1 MNRQM
6 GLLRQHEIRATQQ
19 VTQKQSTQ
27 SLGRIQEYSSTP
39 PQRSQRSAQATN
51 MFITRILDECGLEIK
66 MADEEN
72 MNNNDELHLELKVDQ
87 GILAKRLS
95 QCLRSSSNTNNNIT
109 TTTAKAPVSLKQFET
124 ELISFFSNDSIF
136 RSSLLPTSS
145 TDDVSPL
152 RSQQQ
157 DSLMRILLCVD
168 ELQMFLAKYLLKR
181 LVRFDNKGGDRVLVQ
196 NLPLSMIRLILQTF
210 HYLPIGKLT
219 NAKELLYFYLDV
231 IDLIMNNDVRC
242 QMISL
247 VTDIFCDD
255 YLQIDIVTKLEEK
268 LDSTNIDIIKQV
280 LSTLTTIQFNESTDR
295 RIREKII
302 PMIMTS
308 ILDVKVECFNYLFE
322 TSTKINMFETILLFR
337 DSATVSGRRSD
348 RLTCS
353 TTDNFQSVQNLFERF
368 EHYFH
373 SSRILFRTCQEK
385 HPITADLCLKINS
398 YFLFDF
404 FIGILLT
411 NRSYYNNL
419 KTFIKKLGEDSSII
433 RSINLHLTSNLSFVI
448 KYAQYI
454 FRFAIAIFQHLSFG
468 NFPTIITTNNSLSS
482 TNLIHLQIG
491 LQLAFMLIDLLFSIS
506 DQIKYISDFHEQ
518 IINVLVRMGILF
530 QNRYLQRLYI
540 LKLLKRFCY
549 RYKIKMLNCES
560 YLKNLFEYIDTFRG
574 DHLRLV
580 FSILA
585 SMYNTG
591 VYNDLNIFIT
601 KCLIQPYKEK
611 ARGVFGA
618 IEIFRSLLLRHAAD
632 LTQVPNNGNI
642 RLDGKMTNH
651 ENELKD
657 LLGLVQSSGMQC
669 PQTLALF
676 YDELATILGS
686 ANTKQLQKQQQQQF
700 NSSSMQID
708 TQSLNWFAISAA
720 DMFQEAFL
728 NDSNISLTS
737 NSLDIN
743 RFTQQTRIV
752 YNFDGQTTNAAILN
766 LANIISK
773 YHQYRTMSDTCSSP
787 ILLAPMLRLIVLA
800 SWSNIDQVDAVLQCS
815 LRIPDI
821 VSLNDI
827 DIDIPKSLEYYRE
840 KLNEL
845 SNLSLNILCDV
856 YYYASRLFR
865 EICNLLSLGINQNE
879 SLITIRLEQLTDIE
893 EYFSICVQIC
903 RQKYGF
909 YEPICSNIE
918 RNKMKKF
925 TKKITI
931 NKIKPNK
938 QQGTKRSVPV
948 TDDEE
953 DERSKSEDEENTNK
967 KKSRTTTTTTT
978 TTVSKPKVK
987 PKTKSKQSSIF
998 DIYEFD
1004 IRPLEYIT
1012 FPYISKY
1019 LERLPK
1025 SNGKQRLIIL
1035 RCVSILMGD
1044 LHRLLTNNNSSISSI
1059 GIIKKRFNTH
1069 IAPTTLQT
1077 QQIHIDNDN
1086 NDENFDEN
1094 NDDKLDFMTLEY
1106 FEMFL
1111 IQIINTMKYIHMFMS
1126 TTNNNNNNNNTD
1138 QSMDTDDDMNC
1149 LIDRDQSRDIASRA
1163 FYYALDSFYFL
1174 LSLFKIKQINW
1185 QKDLDK
1191 DETCLNYLLKILTK
1205 HILLTKKINGKEKEA
1220 DEQENER
1227 IRILK
1232 KFFSFTDILN
1242 LIDSTRLC
1250 QSLELF
1256 IQLFEEETHQDELYK
1271 IFTAKCRQFLEECS
1285 LDVNS
1290 STVISLSKIT
1300 SVRAVEILLNLY
1312 LLHVESNEINSI
1324 IDGFIHYSLKIF
1336 IRAEKRS
1343 KNDNEN
1349 IDDDTSDSS
1358 IVELSTWNMKSTFLV
1373 YFRCLFKHFIIKAR
1387 SIKLPNES
1395 KKKNELENIC
1405 TEWLELNEL
1414 FRKFVSFVT
1423 IDQIYAKNPMVIS
1436 TILRCSKQY
1445 IDVFR
1450 ARAMPTLDLYFL
1462 HDTYGIKQ
1470 LLTILQK
1477 STRLL
1482 QSLCNMVKKDQKH
1495 MSCIRLI
1502 PALKRTL
1509 EMLMCRAKLMVDIN
1523 NCPANVFCIGQLKAK
1538 DLKGNELADL
1548 TYRQQHEEDEHENSS
1563 TIDEDSNDVQP
1574 DQDEEDEEEQN
1585 EEEEEEEENGE

>member
-1 MNRQM
+1 MNRQV
-6 GLLRQHEIRATQQ
+6 GLLRQHEIRASQQ
-19 VTQKQSTQ
+19 VVQQQSTQ
-27 SLGRIQEYSSTP
+27 SLARIQEYSSTP
-39 PQRSQRSAQATN
+39 PQRSQRSSEATN
-51 MFITRILDECGLEIK
+51 MFVTRILDECGLEIK

-72 MNNNDELHLELKVDQ
+72 MNNNDELNLELKVDQ
-87 GILAKRLS
+87 GILAKHLS
-95 QCLRSSSNTNNNIT
+95 QRLRSSSDSNINTI
-109 TTTAKAPVSLKQFET
+109 AALPQISVKQFET

-145 TDDVSPL
+145 ADDVSPL
-152 RSQQQ
+152 RAQQQ

-181 LVRFDNKGGDRVLVQ
+181 LVRFDNKGGDRVIVQ

-219 NAKELLYFYLDV
+219 NAKDLLYFYLDV
-231 IDLIMNNDVRC
+231 IDLVTNNDVRC

-268 LDSTNIDIIKQV
+268 LESTNVDIIKQV
-280 LSTLTTIQFNESTDR
+280 LSTLTTIQLNDSTDR
-295 RIREKII
+295 RIRERII
-302 PMIMTS
+302 PMIMTGIS
-308 ILDVKVECFNYLFE
+308 DVKVECFNYLFE
-322 TSTKINMFETILLFR
+322 TSTKTNMFETVLLFR
-337 DSATVSGRRSD
+337 DVATVSGRRSD

-353 TTDNFQSVQNLFERF
+353 TTDNFQTVQSLFERF
-368 EHYFH
+368 EHYFN

-404 FIGILLT
+404 FIGILLA

-419 KTFIKKLGEDSSII
+419 KTFIKKLGEDPSII
-433 RSINLHLTSNLSFVI
+433 RSIYLHLTSNLSFVF
-448 KYAQYI
+448 KFAQHI

-468 NFPTIITTNNSLSS
+468 NFPTITTTNNSLSS
-482 TNLIHLQIG
+482 SNVIHLQIG
-491 LQLAFMLIDLLFSIS
+491 LQLAFMLIDLLFSVS
-506 DQIKYISDFHEQ
+506 ENIKHTTDFNEQ
-518 IINVLVRMGILF
+518 IINALVRLAILF
-530 QNRYLQRLYI
+530 QNRYLQRLHI

-549 RYKIKMLNCES
+549 RYKSKVLNCES
-560 YLKNLFEYIDTFRG
+560 YIKNLFEYIDTFRG

-591 VYNDLNIFIT
+591 VYNDLNMFVT

-618 IEIFRSLLLRHAAD
+618 IEIFRSLLLRHVTD
-632 LTQVPNNGNI
+632 STQAPNTGNT
-642 RLDGKMTNH
+642 RLDGKMSNH

-686 ANTKQLQKQQQQQF
+686 ANSKQTNKQQQQL
-700 NSSSMQID
+700 NSSSTQLD
-708 TQSLNWFAISAA
+708 TQSLDWFAISAA

-728 NDSNISLTS
+728 NDTDASTTT

-743 RFTQQTRIV
+743 RFAQQTRIV
-752 YNFDGQTTNAAILN
+752 YNFDGQTTNASILN

-815 LRIPDI
+815 LRIPD
-821 VSLNDI
+821 VLPSADI
-827 DIDIPKSLEYYRE
+827 DIDVPKSLESYRE
-840 KLNEL
+840 KLNEF
-845 SNLSLNILCDV
+845 SSSSLNILCDV

-865 EICNLLSLGINQNE
+865 EICNLLSLELNQNE
-879 SLITIRLEQLTDIE
+879 SLISTRLEQLADIE
-893 EYFSICVQIC
+893 EHFSICVQIC

-918 RNKMKKF
+918 RNKMKKVS
-925 TKKITI
+925 KKITTT
-931 NKIKPNK
+931 KTKANK
-938 QQGTKRSVPV
+938 QQGTKRAAPV
-948 TDDEE
+948 SDDEE
-953 DERSKSEDEENTNK
+953 DDASRSEDEENTNK
-967 KKSRTTTTTTT
+967 KKPRTA
-978 TTVSKPKVK
+978 TVAKLKPKPK
-987 PKTKSKQSSIF
+987 PKSKQSSMF
-998 DIYEFD
+998 DMYEFD
-1004 IRPLEYIT
+1004 IRPLEYVT

-1025 SNGKQRLIIL
+1025 SNGKQRLTIL
-1035 RCVSILMGD
+1035 RCVSTLMGD
-1044 LHRLLTNNNSSISSI
+1044 LHRLLTTNNSSISSI
-1059 GIIKKRFNTH
+1059 GMVKKRFITH
-1069 IAPTTLQT
+1069 TAPTTLLT
-1077 QQIHIDNDN
+1077 QQIRVDTDDNDE
-1086 NDENFDEN
+1086 DVDEN
-1094 NDDKLDFMTLEY
+1094 NDDKLDFITLEY
-1106 FEMFL
+1106 FEML
-1111 IQIINTMKYIHMFMS
+1111 LLQVINTMKYIHTFMS
-1126 TTNNNNNNNNTD
+1126 ASNTD
-1138 QSMDTDDDMNC
+1138 AATGSMETDDDDDMSFI
-1149 LIDRDQSRDIASRA
+1149 IDRDQSRNIASRA

-1174 LSLFKIKQINW
+1174 LSLFKVKQTNW
-1185 QKDLDK
+1185 QKDLDR
-1191 DETCLNYLLKILTK
+1191 DETCLSHLLKTISNQILLAKKTTGKEENERVRILTK
-1205 HILLTKKINGKEKEA
+1205 IFT
-1220 DEQENER
+1220 
-1227 IRILK
+1227 
-1232 KFFSFTDILN
+1232 FTDILN

-1256 IQLFEEETHQDELYK
+1256 IQLFDDETQQDELYK
-1271 IFTAKCRQFLEECS
+1271 IFTGKCRQLLEECS
-1285 LDVNS
+1285 LDANS
-1290 STVISLSKIT
+1290 STVLSFSKIS
-1300 SVRAVEILLNLY
+1300 SVRAVETLLNLY
-1312 LLHVESNEINSI
+1312 LLHLEPNEINSV
-1324 IDGFIHYSLKIF
+1324 IDGLIHYSLKIF
-1336 IRAEKRS
+1336 VRAEKGS
-1343 KNDNEN
+1343 KNDTEN
-1349 IDDDTSDSS
+1349 TDDDTLDNP
-1358 IVELSTWNMKSTFLV
+1358 IVDLSTWNIKSTFVV

-1395 KKKNELENIC
+1395 KKKNELEQIC

-1423 IDQIYAKNPMVIS
+1423 IDQIYAKNAMVIS
-1436 TILRCSKQY
+1436 TVLRCSKQY

-1450 ARAMPTLDLYFL
+1450 ARSMPTLDLYFL
-1462 HDTYGIKQ
+1462 HDTHGTKQ
-1470 LLTILQK
+1470 LLTVLQK

-1502 PALKRTL
+1502 PVLKRTL

-1538 DLKGNELADL
+1538 DLKGNELTDT
-1548 TYRQQHEEDEHENSS
+1548 TYRQQQEEEENSS
-1563 TIDEDSNDVQP
+1563 IMDEDSSDVRP
-1574 DQDEEDEEEQN
+1574 DQDEDDDEEEQGDG
-1585 EEEEEEEENGE
+1585 EEEEEDNE

>member
-1 MNRQM
+1 MNRQV
-6 GLLRQHEIRATQQ
+6 GLLRQHEIRASQQ
-19 VTQKQSTQ
+19 VVQQQSTQ
-27 SLGRIQEYSSTP
+27 SLARIQEYSSTP
-39 PQRSQRSAQATN
+39 PQRSQRSSEATN
-51 MFITRILDECGLEIK
+51 MFVTRILDECGLEIK

-72 MNNNDELHLELKVDQ
+72 MNNNDELNLELKVDQ
-87 GILAKRLS
+87 GILAKHLS
-95 QCLRSSSNTNNNIT
+95 QRLRSSSDSNINTIG
-109 TTTAKAPVSLKQFET
+109 ALPQISVKQFET

-145 TDDVSPL
+145 ADDVSPL
-152 RSQQQ
+152 RAQQQ

-181 LVRFDNKGGDRVLVQ
+181 LVRFDNKGGDRVIVQ

-219 NAKELLYFYLDV
+219 NAKDLLYFYLDV
-231 IDLIMNNDVRC
+231 IDLVTNNDVRC

-268 LDSTNIDIIKQV
+268 LESTNVDIIKQV
-280 LSTLTTIQFNESTDR
+280 LSTLTTIQLNDSTDR
-295 RIREKII
+295 RIRERII
-302 PMIMTS
+302 PMIMTGIS
-308 ILDVKVECFNYLFE
+308 DVKVECFNYLFE
-322 TSTKINMFETILLFR
+322 TSTKTNMFETVLLFR
-337 DSATVSGRRSD
+337 DVATVSGRRSD

-353 TTDNFQSVQNLFERF
+353 TTDNFQTVQSLFERF
-368 EHYFH
+368 EHYFN

-404 FIGILLT
+404 FIGILLA

-419 KTFIKKLGEDSSII
+419 KTFIKKLGEDPSII
-433 RSINLHLTSNLSFVI
+433 RSIYLHLTSNLSFVF
-448 KYAQYI
+448 KFAQHI

-468 NFPTIITTNNSLSS
+468 NFPTITTTNNSLSS
-482 TNLIHLQIG
+482 SNVIHLQIG
-491 LQLAFMLIDLLFSIS
+491 LQLAFMLIDLLFSVS
-506 DQIKYISDFHEQ
+506 ENIKHTTDFNEQ
-518 IINVLVRMGILF
+518 IINALVRLAILF
-530 QNRYLQRLYI
+530 QNRYLQRLHI

-549 RYKIKMLNCES
+549 RYKSKVLNCES
-560 YLKNLFEYIDTFRG
+560 YIKNLFEYIDTFRG

-591 VYNDLNIFIT
+591 VYNDLNMFVT

-618 IEIFRSLLLRHAAD
+618 IEIFRSLLLRHVTD
-632 LTQVPNNGNI
+632 STQAPNTGNT
-642 RLDGKMTNH
+642 RLDGKMSNH

-686 ANTKQLQKQQQQQF
+686 ANSKQTNKQQQQL
-700 NSSSMQID
+700 NSSSTQLD
-708 TQSLNWFAISAA
+708 TQSLDWFAISAA

-728 NDSNISLTS
+728 NDTDASTTT

-743 RFTQQTRIV
+743 RFAQQTRIV
-752 YNFDGQTTNAAILN
+752 YNFDGQTTNASILN

-815 LRIPDI
+815 LRIPD
-821 VSLNDI
+821 VLPSADI
-827 DIDIPKSLEYYRE
+827 DIDVPKSLESYRE
-840 KLNEL
+840 KLNEF
-845 SNLSLNILCDV
+845 SSSSLNILCDV

-865 EICNLLSLGINQNE
+865 EICNLLSLELNQNE
-879 SLITIRLEQLTDIE
+879 SLISTRLEQLADIE
-893 EYFSICVQIC
+893 EHFSICVQIC

-918 RNKMKKF
+918 RNKMKKVS
-925 TKKITI
+925 KKITTT
-931 NKIKPNK
+931 KTKANK
-938 QQGTKRSVPV
+938 QQGTKRAAPV
-948 TDDEE
+948 SDDEE
-953 DERSKSEDEENTNK
+953 DEASRSEDEENTNK
-967 KKSRTTTTTTT
+967 KKPRTA
-978 TTVSKPKVK
+978 TVAKLKPKPK
-987 PKTKSKQSSIF
+987 PKSKQSSMF
-998 DIYEFD
+998 DMYEFD
-1004 IRPLEYIT
+1004 IRPLEYVT

-1025 SNGKQRLIIL
+1025 SNGKQRLTIL
-1035 RCVSILMGD
+1035 RCVSTLMGD
-1044 LHRLLTNNNSSISSI
+1044 LHRLLTTNNSSISSI
-1059 GIIKKRFNTH
+1059 GMVKKRFITH
-1069 IAPTTLQT
+1069 TAPTTLLT
-1077 QQIHIDNDN
+1077 QQIRVDTDDNDE
-1086 NDENFDEN
+1086 DVDEN
-1094 NDDKLDFMTLEY
+1094 NDDKLDFITLEY

-1111 IQIINTMKYIHMFMS
+1111 LQVINTMKYIHTFMS
-1126 TTNNNNNNNNTD
+1126 ASNTD
-1138 QSMDTDDDMNC
+1138 AATGSMETDDDDDMSFI
-1149 LIDRDQSRDIASRA
+1149 IDRDQSRNIASRA

-1174 LSLFKIKQINW
+1174 LSLFKVKQTNW
-1185 QKDLDK
+1185 QKDLDR
-1191 DETCLNYLLKILTK
+1191 DETCLSHLLKTISNQILLAKKTTGKEENERVRILTK
-1205 HILLTKKINGKEKEA
+1205 IFT
-1220 DEQENER
+1220 
-1227 IRILK
+1227 
-1232 KFFSFTDILN
+1232 FTDILN

-1256 IQLFEEETHQDELYK
+1256 IQLFDDETQQDELYK
-1271 IFTAKCRQFLEECS
+1271 IFTGKCRQLLEECS
-1285 LDVNS
+1285 LDANS
-1290 STVISLSKIT
+1290 STVLSFSKIS
-1300 SVRAVEILLNLY
+1300 SVRAVETLLNLY
-1312 LLHVESNEINSI
+1312 LLHLEPNEINSV
-1324 IDGFIHYSLKIF
+1324 IDGLIHYSLKIF
-1336 IRAEKRS
+1336 VRAEKGS
-1343 KNDNEN
+1343 KNDTEN
-1349 IDDDTSDSS
+1349 TDDDTLDNP
-1358 IVELSTWNMKSTFLV
+1358 IVDLSTWNIKSTFVV

-1395 KKKNELENIC
+1395 KKKNELEQIC

-1423 IDQIYAKNPMVIS
+1423 IDQIYAKNAMVIS
-1436 TILRCSKQY
+1436 TVLRCSKQY

-1450 ARAMPTLDLYFL
+1450 ARSMPTLDLYFL
-1462 HDTYGIKQ
+1462 HDTHGTKQ
-1470 LLTILQK
+1470 LLTVLQK

-1502 PALKRTL
+1502 PVLKRTL

-1538 DLKGNELADL
+1538 DLKGNELTDT
-1548 TYRQQHEEDEHENSS
+1548 TYRQQQEEEENSS
-1563 TIDEDSNDVQP
+1563 IMDEDSSDVRP
-1574 DQDEEDEEEQN
+1574 DQDEDDDEEEQGDG
-1585 EEEEEEEENGE
+1585 EEEEEDNE

>member
-1 MNRQM
+1 MNRQT
-6 GLLRQHEIRATQQ
+6 GLLRQHEMRATQQ
-19 VTQKQSTQ
+19 VAMQQSTQ
-27 SLGRIQEYSSTP
+27 SLGRIEEYSSTP
-39 PQRSQRSAQATN
+39 PRQSQHSAEKTN

-66 MADEEN
+66 LADEEN
-72 MNNNDELHLELKVDQ
+72 MNNNDELNLELKVDQ

-95 QCLRSSSNTNNNIT
+95 QRLRSSSTTANNNT
-109 TTTAKAPVSLKQFET
+109 TTTLPSIPLKQFEN

-181 LVRFDNKGGDRVLVQ
+181 LIRFDNKGGDRVVVQ

-210 HYLPIGKLT
+210 HYLPIGKST
-219 NAKELLYFYLDV
+219 NAKVLLDFYLDI
-231 IDLIMNNDVRC
+231 IDLVTNNDVRC

-268 LDSTNIDIIKQV
+268 LDSTNVDIIKQV
-280 LSTLTTIQFNESTDR
+280 LSTLTTIQLNESTER

-302 PMIMTS
+302 PMIMTGV
-308 ILDVKVECFNYLFE
+308 LDVKVECFNYLFE
-322 TSTKINMFETILLFR
+322 TSTKMNMFETILLFR
-337 DSATVSGRRSD
+337 DVATVSNRRSD

-353 TTDNFQSVQNLFERF
+353 TKDNFQSVQNLFERF

-385 HPITADLCLKINS
+385 HPITADICLKINS

-419 KTFIKKLGEDSSII
+419 KTFIKKLGEDPSII
-433 RSINLHLTSNLSFVI
+433 RSIHTHLTSNISFVN
-448 KYAQYI
+448 KYAQHI
-454 FRFAIAIFQHLSFG
+454 FRFSVAIFQQLSFG

-491 LQLAFMLIDLLFSIS
+491 LQLAVMLIDLLFSIS
-506 DQIKYISDFHEQ
+506 HDIKHIPDFHEQ
-518 IINVLVRMGILF
+518 IISGLVRMAIIF
-530 QNRYLQRLYI
+530 QNRYLQRLQI

-549 RYKIKMLNCES
+549 RYKTKMLTCES
-560 YLKNLFEYIDTFRG
+560 YLKNLFEYIDVFRG

-591 VYNDLNIFIT
+591 VYNDLNMFVT
-601 KCLIQPYKEK
+601 KCLIQPHKEK

-618 IEIFRSLLLRHAAD
+618 IEIFRSLLLRHVAD
-632 LTQVPNNGNI
+632 LAQAPNNSNT
-642 RLDGKMTNH
+642 RLDGKTSNH

-686 ANTKQLQKQQQQQF
+686 ANAKQFQQQH
-700 NSSSMQID
+700 SSTSSQID

-737 NSLDIN
+737 NSLDNN
-743 RFTQQTRIV
+743 RFPQQTRIV
-752 YNFDGQTTNAAILN
+752 YNFDGQIPNASILN

-773 YHQYRTMSDTCSSP
+773 YHQYRTMSDTSSSP

-821 VSLNDI
+821 NLSNDI
-827 DIDIPKSLEYYRE
+827 DIDVPRSLEIYRD
-840 KLNEL
+840 KLKEL

-865 EICNLLSLGINQNE
+865 EICNLLSSTMNQNE
-879 SLITIRLEQLTDIE
+879 LLISTRLEQLTDIE
-893 EYFSICVQIC
+893 EHFSICVQIC
-903 RQKYGF
+903 RQQYGF
-909 YEPICSNIE
+909 YEPICSNRE
-918 RNKMKKF
+918 RNTM
-925 TKKITI
+925 KKITKKSTTTT
-931 NKIKPNK
+931 NKTKVSK
-938 QQGTKRSVPV
+938 QQGTKRSIPI
-948 TDDEE
+948 TEDEE
-953 DERSKSEDEENTNK
+953 DEESKSEDEENTNK
-967 KKSRTTTTTTT
+967 KKPRTTATI
-978 TTVSKPKVK
+978 SKPKVK
-987 PKTKSKQSSIF
+987 PKLKSKQSSIF

-1004 IRPLEYIT
+1004 IRPLEYVT
-1012 FPYISKY
+1012 FPYITKY

-1025 SNGKQRLIIL
+1025 STGKQRLTIL
-1035 RCVSILMGD
+1035 RCVSTLMGD
-1044 LHRLLTNNNSSISSI
+1044 LHRLLTNNHSSISSI
-1059 GIIKKRFNTH
+1059 GVIKKRFHTH
-1069 IAPTTLQT
+1069 TAPTTLQT
-1077 QQIHIDNDN
+1077 QQIRVDNDDIN
-1086 NDENFDEN
+1086 EDYDEN

-1106 FEMFL
+1106 FEIFL
-1111 IQIINTMKYIHMFMS
+1111 IQVIHTMKYIHMFMS
-1126 TTNNNNNNNNTD
+1126 STNTD
-1138 QSMDTDDDMNC
+1138 NTTQLMDTDDDDADMNC
-1149 LIDRDQSRDIASRA
+1149 LIDRDQSRDLASHA

-1174 LSLFKIKQINW
+1174 LSLFKVKQSNW

-1191 DETCLNYLLKILTK
+1191 DTTCLSRLINLIGN
-1205 HILLTKKINGKEKEA
+1205 HILPTKKTTSKKPEE
-1220 DEQENER
+1220 EENER
-1227 IRILK
+1227 IRIFK
-1232 KFFSFTDILN
+1232 KFFSLADILS
-1242 LIDSTRLC
+1242 LIDITRLC

-1256 IQLFEEETHQDELYK
+1256 IQLFDEEAHQDELYK
-1271 IFTAKCRQFLEECS
+1271 IYTGKCRQFLEECN
-1285 LDVNS
+1285 LDTNS
-1290 STVISLSKIT
+1290 STVISFSKIT
-1300 SVRAVEILLNLY
+1300 SIRAIETLLNLY
-1312 LLHVESNEINSI
+1312 LLHLESDEITAVI
-1324 IDGFIHYSLKIF
+1324 VGLIDYSLKIF
-1336 IRAEKRS
+1336 TRAHKGL
-1343 KNDNEN
+1343 NDDNEN
-1349 IDDDTSDSS
+1349 LDDDTSENT
-1358 IVELSTWNMKSTFLV
+1358 IVDLSTWNMKSTFII
-1373 YFRCLFKHFIIKAR
+1373 YFRSLFKHFIIKAR
-1387 SIKLPNES
+1387 SIRLPNES
-1395 KKKNELENIC
+1395 KKKAELENTC
-1405 TEWLELNEL
+1405 AEWLELNEL
-1414 FRKFVSFVT
+1414 FRKFVSFVA
-1423 IDQIYAKNPMVIS
+1423 IDQIYAKNVMVVS
-1436 TILRCSKQY
+1436 TVLRCSKQY

-1462 HDTYGIKQ
+1462 HDTYGTKQ
-1470 LLTILQK
+1470 LLTVLQK

-1495 MSCIRLI
+1495 MSCIRLV

-1509 EMLMCRAKLMVDIN
+1509 EMLMCRAKVMVDVN

-1538 DLKGNELADL
+1538 DLKGNELSDI
-1548 TYRQQHEEDEHENSS
+1548 TYRQQQEENDNESS
-1563 TIDEDSNDVQP
+1563 IITDDDSNDVQP
-1574 DQDEEDEEEQN
+1574 DQDEEDD
-1585 EEEEEEEENGE
+1585 EEEEEQEEEDE

>member
-1 MNRQM
+1 MNRQV
-6 GLLRQHEIRATQQ
+6 GLLRQHEIRASQQ
-19 VTQKQSTQ
+19 VVQQQSTQ
-27 SLGRIQEYSSTP
+27 SLARIQEYSSTP
-39 PQRSQRSAQATN
+39 PQRSQRSSEATN
-51 MFITRILDECGLEIK
+51 MFVTRILDECGLEIK

-72 MNNNDELHLELKVDQ
+72 MNNNDELNLELKVDQ
-87 GILAKRLS
+87 GILAKHLS
-95 QCLRSSSNTNNNIT
+95 QRLRSSSDSNINTI
-109 TTTAKAPVSLKQFET
+109 AALPQISVKQFET

-145 TDDVSPL
+145 ADDVSPL
-152 RSQQQ
+152 RAQQQ

-181 LVRFDNKGGDRVLVQ
+181 LVRFDNKGGDRVIVQ

-219 NAKELLYFYLDV
+219 NAKDLLYFYLDV
-231 IDLIMNNDVRC
+231 IDLVTNNDVRC

-268 LDSTNIDIIKQV
+268 LESTNVDIIKQV
-280 LSTLTTIQFNESTDR
+280 LSTLTTIQLNDSTDR
-295 RIREKII
+295 RIRERII
-302 PMIMTS
+302 PMIMTGIS
-308 ILDVKVECFNYLFE
+308 DVKVECFNYLFE
-322 TSTKINMFETILLFR
+322 TSTKTNMFETVLLFR
-337 DSATVSGRRSD
+337 DVATVSGRRSD

-353 TTDNFQSVQNLFERF
+353 TTDNFQTVQSLFERF
-368 EHYFH
+368 EHYFN

-404 FIGILLT
+404 FIGILLA

-419 KTFIKKLGEDSSII
+419 KTFIKKLGEDPSII
-433 RSINLHLTSNLSFVI
+433 RSIYLHLTSNLSFVF
-448 KYAQYI
+448 KFAQHI

-468 NFPTIITTNNSLSS
+468 NFPTITTTNNSLSS
-482 TNLIHLQIG
+482 SNVIHLQIG
-491 LQLAFMLIDLLFSIS
+491 LQLAFMLIDLLFSVS
-506 DQIKYISDFHEQ
+506 ENIKHTTDFNEQ
-518 IINVLVRMGILF
+518 IINALVRLAILF
-530 QNRYLQRLYI
+530 QNRYLQRLHI

-549 RYKIKMLNCES
+549 RYKSKVLNCES
-560 YLKNLFEYIDTFRG
+560 YIKNLFEYIDTFRG

-591 VYNDLNIFIT
+591 VYNDLNMFVT

-618 IEIFRSLLLRHAAD
+618 IEIFRSLLLRHVTD
-632 LTQVPNNGNI
+632 STQAPNTGNA
-642 RLDGKMTNH
+642 RLDGKMSNH

-686 ANTKQLQKQQQQQF
+686 ANSKQTNKQQQQL
-700 NSSSMQID
+700 NSSSTQLD
-708 TQSLNWFAISAA
+708 TQSLDWFAISAA

-728 NDSNISLTS
+728 NDTDASTTT

-743 RFTQQTRIV
+743 RFAQQTRIV
-752 YNFDGQTTNAAILN
+752 YNFDGQTTNASILN

-815 LRIPDI
+815 LRIPD
-821 VSLNDI
+821 VLPSADI
-827 DIDIPKSLEYYRE
+827 DIDVPKSLESYRE
-840 KLNEL
+840 KLNEF
-845 SNLSLNILCDV
+845 SSSSLNILCDV

-865 EICNLLSLGINQNE
+865 EICNLLSLELNQNE
-879 SLITIRLEQLTDIE
+879 SLISTRLEQLADIE
-893 EYFSICVQIC
+893 EHFSICVQIC

-918 RNKMKKF
+918 RNKMKKVS
-925 TKKITI
+925 KKITTT
-931 NKIKPNK
+931 KTKANK
-938 QQGTKRSVPV
+938 QQGTKRAAPV
-948 TDDEE
+948 SDDEE
-953 DERSKSEDEENTNK
+953 DDASRSEDEENTNK
-967 KKSRTTTTTTT
+967 KKPRTA
-978 TTVSKPKVK
+978 TVAKLKPKPK
-987 PKTKSKQSSIF
+987 PKSKQSSMF
-998 DIYEFD
+998 DMYEFD
-1004 IRPLEYIT
+1004 IRPLEYVT

-1025 SNGKQRLIIL
+1025 SNGKQRLTIL
-1035 RCVSILMGD
+1035 RCVSTLMGD
-1044 LHRLLTNNNSSISSI
+1044 LHRLLTTNNSSISSI
-1059 GIIKKRFNTH
+1059 GMVKKRFITH
-1069 IAPTTLQT
+1069 TAPTTLLT
-1077 QQIHIDNDN
+1077 QQIRVDTDDNDE
-1086 NDENFDEN
+1086 DVDEN
-1094 NDDKLDFMTLEY
+1094 NDDKLDFITLEY
-1106 FEMFL
+1106 FEML
-1111 IQIINTMKYIHMFMS
+1111 LLQVINTMKYIHTFMS
-1126 TTNNNNNNNNTD
+1126 ASNTD
-1138 QSMDTDDDMNC
+1138 AATGSMETDDDDDMSFI
-1149 LIDRDQSRDIASRA
+1149 IDRDQSRNIASRA

-1174 LSLFKIKQINW
+1174 LSLFKVKQTNW
-1185 QKDLDK
+1185 QKDLDR
-1191 DETCLNYLLKILTK
+1191 DETCLSHLLKTISNQILLAKKTTGKEENERVRILTK
-1205 HILLTKKINGKEKEA
+1205 IFT
-1220 DEQENER
+1220 
-1227 IRILK
+1227 
-1232 KFFSFTDILN
+1232 FTDILN

-1256 IQLFEEETHQDELYK
+1256 IQLFDDETQQDELYK
-1271 IFTAKCRQFLEECS
+1271 IFTGKCRQLLEECS
-1285 LDVNS
+1285 LDANS
-1290 STVISLSKIT
+1290 STVLSFSKIS
-1300 SVRAVEILLNLY
+1300 SVRAVETLLNLY
-1312 LLHVESNEINSI
+1312 LLHLEPNEINSV
-1324 IDGFIHYSLKIF
+1324 IDGLIHYSLKIF
-1336 IRAEKRS
+1336 VRAEKGS
-1343 KNDNEN
+1343 KNDTEN
-1349 IDDDTSDSS
+1349 TDDDTLDNP
-1358 IVELSTWNMKSTFLV
+1358 IVDLSTWNIKSTFVV

-1395 KKKNELENIC
+1395 KKKNELEQIC

-1423 IDQIYAKNPMVIS
+1423 IDQIYAKNAMVIS
-1436 TILRCSKQY
+1436 TVLRCSKQY

-1450 ARAMPTLDLYFL
+1450 ARSMPTLDLYFL
-1462 HDTYGIKQ
+1462 HDTHGTKQ
-1470 LLTILQK
+1470 LLTVLQK

-1502 PALKRTL
+1502 PVLKRTL

-1538 DLKGNELADL
+1538 DLKGNELTDT
-1548 TYRQQHEEDEHENSS
+1548 TYRQQQEEEENSS
-1563 TIDEDSNDVQP
+1563 IMDEDSSDVRP
-1574 DQDEEDEEEQN
+1574 DQDEDDDEEEQGDG
-1585 EEEEEEEENGE
+1585 EEEEEDNE

>member
-1 MNRQM
+1 MNRQV
-6 GLLRQHEIRATQQ
+6 GLLRQHEIRASQQ
-19 VTQKQSTQ
+19 VVQQQSTQ
-27 SLGRIQEYSSTP
+27 SLARIQEYSSTP
-39 PQRSQRSAQATN
+39 PQRSQRSSEATN
-51 MFITRILDECGLEIK
+51 MFVTRILDECGLEIK

-72 MNNNDELHLELKVDQ
+72 MNNNDELNLELKVDQ
-87 GILAKRLS
+87 GILAKHLS
-95 QCLRSSSNTNNNIT
+95 QRLRSSSDSNINTI
-109 TTTAKAPVSLKQFET
+109 AALPQISVKQFET

-145 TDDVSPL
+145 ADDVSPL
-152 RSQQQ
+152 RAQQQ

-181 LVRFDNKGGDRVLVQ
+181 LVRFDNKGGDRVIVQ

-219 NAKELLYFYLDV
+219 NAKDLLYFYLDV
-231 IDLIMNNDVRC
+231 IDLVTNNDVRC

-268 LDSTNIDIIKQV
+268 LESTNVDIIKQV
-280 LSTLTTIQFNESTDR
+280 LSTLTTIQLNDSTDR
-295 RIREKII
+295 RIRERII
-302 PMIMTS
+302 PMIMTGIS
-308 ILDVKVECFNYLFE
+308 DVKVECFNYLFE
-322 TSTKINMFETILLFR
+322 TSTKTNMFETVLLFR
-337 DSATVSGRRSD
+337 DVATVSGRRSD

-353 TTDNFQSVQNLFERF
+353 TTDNFQTVQSLFERF
-368 EHYFH
+368 EHYFN

-404 FIGILLT
+404 FIGILLA

-419 KTFIKKLGEDSSII
+419 KTFIKKLGEDPSII
-433 RSINLHLTSNLSFVI
+433 RSIYLHLTSNLSFVF
-448 KYAQYI
+448 KFAQHI

-468 NFPTIITTNNSLSS
+468 NFPTITTTNNSLSS
-482 TNLIHLQIG
+482 SNVIHLQIG
-491 LQLAFMLIDLLFSIS
+491 LQLAFMLIDLLFSVS
-506 DQIKYISDFHEQ
+506 ENIKHTTDFNEQ
-518 IINVLVRMGILF
+518 IINALVRLAILF
-530 QNRYLQRLYI
+530 QNRYLQRLHI

-549 RYKIKMLNCES
+549 RYKSKVLNCES
-560 YLKNLFEYIDTFRG
+560 YIKNLFEYIDTFRG

-591 VYNDLNIFIT
+591 VYNDLNMFVT

-618 IEIFRSLLLRHAAD
+618 IEIFRSLLLRHVTD
-632 LTQVPNNGNI
+632 STQAPNTGNA
-642 RLDGKMTNH
+642 RLDGKMSNH

-686 ANTKQLQKQQQQQF
+686 ANSKQTNKQQQQL
-700 NSSSMQID
+700 NSSSTQLD
-708 TQSLNWFAISAA
+708 TQSLDWFAISAA

-728 NDSNISLTS
+728 NDTDASTTT

-743 RFTQQTRIV
+743 RFAQQTRIV
-752 YNFDGQTTNAAILN
+752 YNFDGQTTNASILN

-815 LRIPDI
+815 LRIPD
-821 VSLNDI
+821 VLPSADI
-827 DIDIPKSLEYYRE
+827 DIDVPKSLESYRE
-840 KLNEL
+840 KLNEF
-845 SNLSLNILCDV
+845 SSSSLNILCDV

-865 EICNLLSLGINQNE
+865 EICNLLSLELNQNE
-879 SLITIRLEQLTDIE
+879 SLISTRLEQLADIE
-893 EYFSICVQIC
+893 EHFSICVQIC

-918 RNKMKKF
+918 RNKMKKVS
-925 TKKITI
+925 KKITTT
-931 NKIKPNK
+931 KTKANK
-938 QQGTKRSVPV
+938 QQGTKRAAPV
-948 TDDEE
+948 SDDEE
-953 DERSKSEDEENTNK
+953 DDASRSEDEENTNK
-967 KKSRTTTTTTT
+967 KKPRTA
-978 TTVSKPKVK
+978 TVAKLKPKPK
-987 PKTKSKQSSIF
+987 PKSKQSSMF
-998 DIYEFD
+998 DMYEFD
-1004 IRPLEYIT
+1004 IRPLEYVT

-1025 SNGKQRLIIL
+1025 SNGKQRLTIL
-1035 RCVSILMGD
+1035 RCVSTLMGD
-1044 LHRLLTNNNSSISSI
+1044 LHRLLTTNNSSISSI
-1059 GIIKKRFNTH
+1059 GMVKKRFITH
-1069 IAPTTLQT
+1069 TAPTTLLT
-1077 QQIHIDNDN
+1077 QQIRVDTDDNDE
-1086 NDENFDEN
+1086 DVDEN
-1094 NDDKLDFMTLEY
+1094 NDDKLDFITLEY

-1111 IQIINTMKYIHMFMS
+1111 LQVINTMKYIHTFMS
-1126 TTNNNNNNNNTD
+1126 ASNTD
-1138 QSMDTDDDMNC
+1138 AATGSMETDDDDDMSFI
-1149 LIDRDQSRDIASRA
+1149 IDRDQSRNIASRA

-1174 LSLFKIKQINW
+1174 LSLFKVKQTNW
-1185 QKDLDK
+1185 QKDLDR
-1191 DETCLNYLLKILTK
+1191 DETCLSHLLKTISNQILLAKKTTGKEENERVRILTK
-1205 HILLTKKINGKEKEA
+1205 IFT
-1220 DEQENER
+1220 
-1227 IRILK
+1227 
-1232 KFFSFTDILN
+1232 FTDILN

-1256 IQLFEEETHQDELYK
+1256 IQLFDDETQQDELYK
-1271 IFTAKCRQFLEECS
+1271 IFTGKCRQLLEECS
-1285 LDVNS
+1285 LDANS
-1290 STVISLSKIT
+1290 STVLSFSKIS
-1300 SVRAVEILLNLY
+1300 SVRAVETLLNLY
-1312 LLHVESNEINSI
+1312 LLHLEPNEINSV
-1324 IDGFIHYSLKIF
+1324 IDGLIHYSLKIF
-1336 IRAEKRS
+1336 VRAEKGS
-1343 KNDNEN
+1343 KNDTEN
-1349 IDDDTSDSS
+1349 TDDDTLDNP
-1358 IVELSTWNMKSTFLV
+1358 IVDLSTWNIKSTFVV

-1395 KKKNELENIC
+1395 KKKNELEQIC

-1423 IDQIYAKNPMVIS
+1423 IDQIYAKNAMVIS
-1436 TILRCSKQY
+1436 TVLRCSKQY

-1450 ARAMPTLDLYFL
+1450 ARSMPTLDLYFL
-1462 HDTYGIKQ
+1462 HDTHGTKQ
-1470 LLTILQK
+1470 LLTVLQK

-1502 PALKRTL
+1502 PVLKRTL

-1538 DLKGNELADL
+1538 DLKGNELTDT
-1548 TYRQQHEEDEHENSS
+1548 TYRQQQEEEENSS
-1563 TIDEDSNDVQP
+1563 IMDEDSSDVRP
-1574 DQDEEDEEEQN
+1574 DQDEDDDEEEQGDG
-1585 EEEEEEEENGE
+1585 EEEEEDNE

>member
-19 VTQKQSTQ
+19 VAQQQSTQ

-39 PQRSQRSAQATN
+39 PQQSQHSAQATN

-87 GILAKRLS
+87 GLLAKHLS
-95 QCLRSSSNTNNNIT
+95 QRLRSSSNTNCNTTT
-109 TTTAKAPVSLKQFET
+109 TTTALPPISLKQFET

-157 DSLMRILLCVD
+157 DSLIRILLGVD

-181 LVRFDNKGGDRVLVQ
+181 LVRFDNKGGDRVIVQ

-231 IDLIMNNDVRC
+231 IDLVTNNDVRC

-255 YLQIDIVTKLEEK
+255 YLQTDIVTKLEEK
-268 LDSTNIDIIKQV
+268 LDSTNIDVIKQV
-280 LSTLTTIQFNESTDR
+280 LSTLTTIQLNESTDR

-302 PMIMTS
+302 PMIMTG

-337 DSATVSGRRSD
+337 DVATVSGRRSD
-348 RLTCS
+348 RLTSS
-353 TTDNFQSVQNLFERF
+353 TIDNFQPVQSLFERF

-398 YFLFDF
+398 FFLFDF

-411 NRSYYNNL
+411 NRSYYTNL

-433 RSINLHLTSNLSFVI
+433 RSINLHLTSNISFVI

-468 NFPTIITTNNSLSS
+468 NFPTITTTNNSLSS

-506 DQIKYISDFHEQ
+506 DQVKYLPDFHEQ
-518 IINVLVRMGILF
+518 IINVLVRMAILF
-530 QNRYLQRLYI
+530 QNRYLQRLHI
-540 LKLLKRFCY
+540 LKLLKRFSY
-549 RYKIKMLNCES
+549 RYKTKMLNCES

-591 VYNDLNIFIT
+591 VYNDLNMFVT

-618 IEIFRSLLLRHAAD
+618 IEIFRSLLLRHVAD
-632 LTQVPNNGNI
+632 LTQAPSNGNI

-669 PQTLALF
+669 PQSLALF

-686 ANTKQLQKQQQQQF
+686 ANTQKLQKQQQKF
-700 NSSSMQID
+700 NSPSTQID
-708 TQSLNWFAISAA
+708 TQSINWFAISAA

-728 NDSNISLTS
+728 NDSNVSLTS

-743 RFTQQTRIV
+743 RFAQQTRIV

-821 VSLNDI
+821 VSSNDI
-827 DIDIPKSLEYYRE
+827 DIDVPKSLEYYRE

-865 EICNLLSLGINQNE
+865 EICNLLSLVINQNE
-879 SLITIRLEQLTDIE
+879 SLITTRLEQLTDIE
-893 EYFSICVQIC
+893 EHFSICVQIC

-918 RNKMKKF
+918 RNKIKKF
-925 TKKITI
+925 PKKTTI
-931 NKIKPNK
+931 NKVKPNK
-938 QQGTKRSVPV
+938 QQGTKRSVPI

-953 DERSKSEDEENTNK
+953 DEESKSEDEENTNK
-967 KKSRTTTTTTT
+967 KKSRT

-1035 RCVSILMGD
+1035 RCVSTLMGD
-1044 LHRLLTNNNSSISSI
+1044 LHRLLTNNNLSISSI
-1059 GIIKKRFNTH
+1059 GIIKKRFDTH
-1069 IAPTTLQT
+1069 TAPTTLQT
-1077 QQIHIDNDN
+1077 QQIRVDNDN
-1086 NDENFDEN
+1086 SDESFEEN

-1111 IQIINTMKYIHMFMS
+1111 IQAINTMKYIHMFMS
-1126 TTNNNNNNNNTD
+1126 TTNDDSAN
-1138 QSMDTDDDMNC
+1138 QSMDTDDDINC

-1174 LSLFKIKQINW
+1174 LSLFKVKQINW

-1191 DETCLNYLLKILTK
+1191 DETCLNYLLKILMN
-1205 HILLTKKINGKEKEA
+1205 HILLTKKISEKGKEEH
-1220 DEQENER
+1220 EQENER
-1227 IRILK
+1227 VRILK

-1256 IQLFEEETHQDELYK
+1256 IQLFDEETHQDELYK

-1285 LDVNS
+1285 LDINS

-1312 LLHVESNEINSI
+1312 LLHVESNEINPI
-1324 IDGFIHYSLKIF
+1324 IDGLIHYSLKIF
-1336 IRAEKRS
+1336 IRAEKGS
-1343 KNDNEN
+1343 KNDHEN
-1349 IDDDTSDSS
+1349 MDDDTSDNA
-1358 IVELSTWNMKSTFLV
+1358 IVDLSTWNMKSTFIV

-1423 IDQIYAKNPMVIS
+1423 IDQIYAKNAMVIS

-1509 EMLMCRAKLMVDIN
+1509 EMLMCRAKLMVDVN

-1548 TYRQQHEEDEHENSS
+1548 TYRQQHEEDENENSS

-1574 DQDEEDEEEQN
+1574 DQDEEDEEEQD
-1585 EEEEEEEENGE
+1585 EEEEENDE

>member
-1 MNRQM
+1 MNRQV
-6 GLLRQHEIRATQQ
+6 GLLRQHEIRASQQ
-19 VTQKQSTQ
+19 VVQQQSTQ
-27 SLGRIQEYSSTP
+27 SLARIQEYSSTP
-39 PQRSQRSAQATN
+39 PQRSQRSSEATN
-51 MFITRILDECGLEIK
+51 MFVTRILDECGLEIK

-72 MNNNDELHLELKVDQ
+72 MNNNDELNLELKVDQ
-87 GILAKRLS
+87 GILAKHLS
-95 QCLRSSSNTNNNIT
+95 QRLRSSSDSNINTI
-109 TTTAKAPVSLKQFET
+109 AALPQISVKQFET

-145 TDDVSPL
+145 ADDVSPL
-152 RSQQQ
+152 RAQQQ

-181 LVRFDNKGGDRVLVQ
+181 LVRFDNKGGDRVIVQ

-219 NAKELLYFYLDV
+219 NAKDLLYFYLDV
-231 IDLIMNNDVRC
+231 IDLVTNNDVRC

-268 LDSTNIDIIKQV
+268 LESTNVDIIKQV
-280 LSTLTTIQFNESTDR
+280 LSTLTTIQLNDSTDR
-295 RIREKII
+295 RIRERII
-302 PMIMTS
+302 PMIMTGIS
-308 ILDVKVECFNYLFE
+308 DVKVECFNYLFE
-322 TSTKINMFETILLFR
+322 TSTKTNMFETVLLFR
-337 DSATVSGRRSD
+337 DVATVSGRRSD

-353 TTDNFQSVQNLFERF
+353 TTDNFQTVQSLFERF
-368 EHYFH
+368 EHYFN

-404 FIGILLT
+404 FIGILLA

-419 KTFIKKLGEDSSII
+419 KTFIKKLGEDPSII
-433 RSINLHLTSNLSFVI
+433 RSIYLHLTSNLSFVF
-448 KYAQYI
+448 KFAQHI

-468 NFPTIITTNNSLSS
+468 NFPTITTTNNSLSS
-482 TNLIHLQIG
+482 SNVIHLQIG
-491 LQLAFMLIDLLFSIS
+491 LQLAFMLIDLLFSVS
-506 DQIKYISDFHEQ
+506 ENIKHTTDFNEQ
-518 IINVLVRMGILF
+518 IINALVRLAILF
-530 QNRYLQRLYI
+530 QNRYLQRLHI

-549 RYKIKMLNCES
+549 RYKSKVLNCES
-560 YLKNLFEYIDTFRG
+560 YIKNLFEYIDTFRG

-591 VYNDLNIFIT
+591 VYNDLNMFVT

-618 IEIFRSLLLRHAAD
+618 IEIFRSLLLRHVTD
-632 LTQVPNNGNI
+632 STQAPNTGNTH
-642 RLDGKMTNH
+642 LDGKMSNH

-686 ANTKQLQKQQQQQF
+686 ANSKQTNKQQQQL
-700 NSSSMQID
+700 NSSSTQLD
-708 TQSLNWFAISAA
+708 TQSLDWFAISAA

-728 NDSNISLTS
+728 NDTDASTTT

-743 RFTQQTRIV
+743 RFAQQTRIV
-752 YNFDGQTTNAAILN
+752 YNFDGQTTNASILN

-815 LRIPDI
+815 LRIPD
-821 VSLNDI
+821 VLPSADI
-827 DIDIPKSLEYYRE
+827 DIDVPKSLESYRE
-840 KLNEL
+840 KLNEF
-845 SNLSLNILCDV
+845 SSSSLNILCDV

-865 EICNLLSLGINQNE
+865 EICNLLSLELNQNE
-879 SLITIRLEQLTDIE
+879 SLISTRLEQLADIE
-893 EYFSICVQIC
+893 EHFSICVQIC

-918 RNKMKKF
+918 RNKMKKVS
-925 TKKITI
+925 KKITTT
-931 NKIKPNK
+931 KTKANK
-938 QQGTKRSVPV
+938 QQGTKRAAPV
-948 TDDEE
+948 SDDEE
-953 DERSKSEDEENTNK
+953 DEASRSEDEENTNK
-967 KKSRTTTTTTT
+967 KKPRTA
-978 TTVSKPKVK
+978 TVAKLKPKPK
-987 PKTKSKQSSIF
+987 PKSKQSSMF
-998 DIYEFD
+998 DMYEFD
-1004 IRPLEYIT
+1004 IRPLEYVT

-1025 SNGKQRLIIL
+1025 SNGKQRLTIL
-1035 RCVSILMGD
+1035 RCVSTLMGD
-1044 LHRLLTNNNSSISSI
+1044 LHRLLTTNNSSISSI
-1059 GIIKKRFNTH
+1059 GMVKKRFITH
-1069 IAPTTLQT
+1069 TAPTTLLT
-1077 QQIHIDNDN
+1077 QQIRVDTDDNDE
-1086 NDENFDEN
+1086 DVDEN
-1094 NDDKLDFMTLEY
+1094 NDDKLDFITLEY
-1106 FEMFL
+1106 FEML
-1111 IQIINTMKYIHMFMS
+1111 LLQVINTMKYIHTFMS
-1126 TTNNNNNNNNTD
+1126 ASNTD
-1138 QSMDTDDDMNC
+1138 AATGSMETDDDDDMSFI
-1149 LIDRDQSRDIASRA
+1149 IDRDQSRNIASRA

-1174 LSLFKIKQINW
+1174 LSLFKVKQTNW
-1185 QKDLDK
+1185 QKDLDR
-1191 DETCLNYLLKILTK
+1191 DETCLSHLLKTISNQILLAKKTTGKEENERVRILTK
-1205 HILLTKKINGKEKEA
+1205 IFT
-1220 DEQENER
+1220 
-1227 IRILK
+1227 
-1232 KFFSFTDILN
+1232 FTDILN

-1256 IQLFEEETHQDELYK
+1256 IQLFDDETQQDELYK
-1271 IFTAKCRQFLEECS
+1271 IFTGKCRQLLEECS
-1285 LDVNS
+1285 LDANS
-1290 STVISLSKIT
+1290 STVLSFSKIS
-1300 SVRAVEILLNLY
+1300 SVRAVETLLNLY
-1312 LLHVESNEINSI
+1312 LLHLEPNEINSV
-1324 IDGFIHYSLKIF
+1324 IDGLIHYSLKIF
-1336 IRAEKRS
+1336 VRAEKGS
-1343 KNDNEN
+1343 KNDTEN
-1349 IDDDTSDSS
+1349 TDDDTLDNP
-1358 IVELSTWNMKSTFLV
+1358 IVDLSTWNIKSTFVV

-1395 KKKNELENIC
+1395 KKKNELEQIC

-1423 IDQIYAKNPMVIS
+1423 IDQIYAKNAMVIS
-1436 TILRCSKQY
+1436 TVLRCSKQY

-1450 ARAMPTLDLYFL
+1450 ARSMPTLDLYFL
-1462 HDTYGIKQ
+1462 HDTHGTKQ
-1470 LLTILQK
+1470 LLTVLQK

-1502 PALKRTL
+1502 PVLKRTL

-1538 DLKGNELADL
+1538 DLKGNELTDT
-1548 TYRQQHEEDEHENSS
+1548 TYRQQQEEEENSS
-1563 TIDEDSNDVQP
+1563 IMDEDSSDVRP
-1574 DQDEEDEEEQN
+1574 DQDEDDDEEEQGDG
-1585 EEEEEEEENGE
+1585 EEEEEDNE

>member
-1 MNRQM
+1 MNRQV
-6 GLLRQHEIRATQQ
+6 GLLRQHEIRASQQ
-19 VTQKQSTQ
+19 VVQQQSTQ
-27 SLGRIQEYSSTP
+27 SLARIQEYSSTP
-39 PQRSQRSAQATN
+39 PQRSQRSSEATN
-51 MFITRILDECGLEIK
+51 MFVTRILDECGLEIK

-72 MNNNDELHLELKVDQ
+72 MNNNDELNLELKVDQ
-87 GILAKRLS
+87 GILAKHLS
-95 QCLRSSSNTNNNIT
+95 QRLRSSSDSNINTI
-109 TTTAKAPVSLKQFET
+109 AALPQISVKQFET

-145 TDDVSPL
+145 ADDVSPL
-152 RSQQQ
+152 RAQQQ

-181 LVRFDNKGGDRVLVQ
+181 LVRFDNKGGDRVIVQ

-219 NAKELLYFYLDV
+219 NAKDLLYFYLDV
-231 IDLIMNNDVRC
+231 IDLVTNNDVRC

-268 LDSTNIDIIKQV
+268 LESTNVDIIKQV
-280 LSTLTTIQFNESTDR
+280 LSTLTTIQLNDSTDR
-295 RIREKII
+295 RIRERII
-302 PMIMTS
+302 PMIMTGIS
-308 ILDVKVECFNYLFE
+308 DVKVECFNYLFE
-322 TSTKINMFETILLFR
+322 TSTKTNMFETVLLFR
-337 DSATVSGRRSD
+337 DVATVSGRRSD

-353 TTDNFQSVQNLFERF
+353 TTDNFQTVQSLFERF
-368 EHYFH
+368 EHYFN

-404 FIGILLT
+404 FIGILLA

-419 KTFIKKLGEDSSII
+419 KTFIKKLGEDPSII
-433 RSINLHLTSNLSFVI
+433 RSIYLHLTSNLSFVF
-448 KYAQYI
+448 KFAQHI

-468 NFPTIITTNNSLSS
+468 NFPTITTTNNSLSS
-482 TNLIHLQIG
+482 SNVIHLQIG
-491 LQLAFMLIDLLFSIS
+491 LQLAFMLIDLLFSVS
-506 DQIKYISDFHEQ
+506 ENIKHTTDFNEQ
-518 IINVLVRMGILF
+518 IINALVRLAILF
-530 QNRYLQRLYI
+530 QNRYLQRLHI

-549 RYKIKMLNCES
+549 RYKSKVLNCES
-560 YLKNLFEYIDTFRG
+560 YIKNLFEYIDTFRG

-591 VYNDLNIFIT
+591 VYNDLNMFVT

-618 IEIFRSLLLRHAAD
+618 IEIFRSLLLRHVTD
-632 LTQVPNNGNI
+632 STQAPNTGNA
-642 RLDGKMTNH
+642 RLDGKMSNH

-686 ANTKQLQKQQQQQF
+686 ANSKQTNKQQQQL
-700 NSSSMQID
+700 NSSSTQLD
-708 TQSLNWFAISAA
+708 TQSLDWFAISAA

-728 NDSNISLTS
+728 NDTDASTTT

-743 RFTQQTRIV
+743 RFAQQTRIV
-752 YNFDGQTTNAAILN
+752 YNFDGQTTNASILN

-815 LRIPDI
+815 LRIPD
-821 VSLNDI
+821 VLPSADI
-827 DIDIPKSLEYYRE
+827 DIDVPKSLESYRE
-840 KLNEL
+840 KLNEF
-845 SNLSLNILCDV
+845 SSSSLNILCDV

-865 EICNLLSLGINQNE
+865 EICNLLSLELNQNE
-879 SLITIRLEQLTDIE
+879 SLISTRLEQLADIE
-893 EYFSICVQIC
+893 EHFSICVQIC

-918 RNKMKKF
+918 RNKMKKVS
-925 TKKITI
+925 KKITTT
-931 NKIKPNK
+931 KTKANK
-938 QQGTKRSVPV
+938 QQGT
-948 TDDEE
+948 
-953 DERSKSEDEENTNK
+953 NTNK
-967 KKSRTTTTTTT
+967 TTLGERISTKFCLQSKST
-978 TTVSKPKVK
+978 SEP
-987 PKTKSKQSSIF
+987 KSKQSSMF
-998 DIYEFD
+998 DMYEFD
-1004 IRPLEYIT
+1004 IRPLEYVT

-1025 SNGKQRLIIL
+1025 SNGKQRLTIL
-1035 RCVSILMGD
+1035 RCVSTLMGD
-1044 LHRLLTNNNSSISSI
+1044 LHRLLTTNNSSISSI
-1059 GIIKKRFNTH
+1059 GMVKKRFITH
-1069 IAPTTLQT
+1069 TAPTTLLT
-1077 QQIHIDNDN
+1077 QQIRVDTDDNDE
-1086 NDENFDEN
+1086 DVDEN
-1094 NDDKLDFMTLEY
+1094 NDDKLDFITLEY

-1111 IQIINTMKYIHMFMS
+1111 LQVINTMKYIHTFMS
-1126 TTNNNNNNNNTD
+1126 ASNTD
-1138 QSMDTDDDMNC
+1138 AATGSMETDDDDDMSFI
-1149 LIDRDQSRDIASRA
+1149 IDRDQSRNIASRA

-1174 LSLFKIKQINW
+1174 LSLFKVKQTNW
-1185 QKDLDK
+1185 QKDLDR
-1191 DETCLNYLLKILTK
+1191 DETCLSHLLKTISNQILLAKKTTGKEENERVRILTK
-1205 HILLTKKINGKEKEA
+1205 IFT
-1220 DEQENER
+1220 
-1227 IRILK
+1227 
-1232 KFFSFTDILN
+1232 FTDILN

-1256 IQLFEEETHQDELYK
+1256 IQLFDDETQQDELYK
-1271 IFTAKCRQFLEECS
+1271 IFTGKCRQLLEECS
-1285 LDVNS
+1285 LDANS
-1290 STVISLSKIT
+1290 STVLSFSKIS
-1300 SVRAVEILLNLY
+1300 SVRAVETLLNLY
-1312 LLHVESNEINSI
+1312 LLHLEPNEINSV
-1324 IDGFIHYSLKIF
+1324 IDGLIHYSLKIF
-1336 IRAEKRS
+1336 VRAEKGS
-1343 KNDNEN
+1343 KNDTEN
-1349 IDDDTSDSS
+1349 TDDDTLDNP
-1358 IVELSTWNMKSTFLV
+1358 IVDLSTWNIKSTFVV

-1395 KKKNELENIC
+1395 KKKNELEQIC

-1423 IDQIYAKNPMVIS
+1423 IDQIYAKNAMVIS
-1436 TILRCSKQY
+1436 TVLRCSKQY

-1450 ARAMPTLDLYFL
+1450 ARSMPTLDLYFL
-1462 HDTYGIKQ
+1462 HDTHGTKQ
-1470 LLTILQK
+1470 LLTVLQK

-1502 PALKRTL
+1502 PVLKRTL

-1538 DLKGNELADL
+1538 DLKGNELTDT
-1548 TYRQQHEEDEHENSS
+1548 TYRQQQEEEENSS
-1563 TIDEDSNDVQP
+1563 IMDEDSSDVRP
-1574 DQDEEDEEEQN
+1574 DQDEDDDEEEQGDG
-1585 EEEEEEEENGE
+1585 EEEEEDNE

>member
-1 MNRQM
+1 M
-6 GLLRQHEIRATQQ
+6 GLLRQHEIRASQQ
-19 VTQKQSTQ
+19 VAQQQSTQ

-39 PQRSQRSAQATN
+39 PQQSQRSAQATN

-95 QCLRSSSNTNNNIT
+95 QRLRSSSNTTNNNA
-109 TTTAKAPVSLKQFET
+109 TTTAAAALPPISLKQFES

-181 LVRFDNKGGDRVLVQ
+181 LVRFDNKGGDRVVVQ

-231 IDLIMNNDVRC
+231 IDLVMNNDVRC

-255 YLQIDIVTKLEEK
+255 YLQMNIVTKLEEK
-268 LDSTNIDIIKQV
+268 LDSTNIDVIKQV
-280 LSTLTTIQFNESTDR
+280 LSTLTTIQIDESIER

-302 PMIMTS
+302 PMIMTG

-337 DSATVSGRRSD
+337 DVATVSGRRSD
-348 RLTCS
+348 RLTCLA
-353 TTDNFQSVQNLFERF
+353 TDNFQPVHSLFERF

-373 SSRILFRTCQEK
+373 SSRVLFRTCQEK

-433 RSINLHLTSNLSFVI
+433 RSINLYLTSNLSFVI

-468 NFPTIITTNNSLSS
+468 NFPTITTTNNSLSS

-506 DQIKYISDFHEQ
+506 DQIKYSPDFHEQ
-518 IINVLVRMGILF
+518 IINVLVRMAILF
-530 QNRYLQRLYI
+530 QNRYLQRLHI

-549 RYKIKMLNCES
+549 RYKTKMLNCES

-591 VYNDLNIFIT
+591 VYNDLNMFVT

-618 IEIFRSLLLRHAAD
+618 IEIFRSLLLRHVAD
-632 LTQVPNNGNI
+632 LTQAPSNGNI

-657 LLGLVQSSGMQC
+657 LLGLVQASGMQC

-686 ANTKQLQKQQQQQF
+686 ANTQKLQQQQF
-700 NSSSMQID
+700 NASSTQID
-708 TQSLNWFAISAA
+708 TQSINWFAISAA

-728 NDSNISLTS
+728 NDTNISVTS

-743 RFTQQTRIV
+743 RFAQQTRIV
-752 YNFDGQTTNAAILN
+752 YNFDGQTANAAILN

-821 VSLNDI
+821 VSSNNI
-827 DIDIPKSLEYYRE
+827 DIDVPKSLEYYRE

-865 EICNLLSLGINQNE
+865 EICNLLSLVINQNE
-879 SLITIRLEQLTDIE
+879 SLITTRLEQLTDIE
-893 EYFSICVQIC
+893 EHFSICVQIC

-918 RNKMKKF
+918 RNKIKKF

-931 NKIKPNK
+931 NKIRSNK
-938 QQGTKRSVPV
+938 QTQGTKRSVPI

-953 DERSKSEDEENTNK
+953 DEESKSEDEENTNK
-967 KKSRTTTTTTT
+967 KKSRTAI
-978 TTVSKPKVK
+978 VSKPKVK
-987 PKTKSKQSSIF
+987 PKIKSKQSSVF
-998 DIYEFD
+998 DLYEFD

-1019 LERLPK
+1019 LEGLPK

-1035 RCVSILMGD
+1035 RCVSTLMGD
-1044 LHRLLTNNNSSISSI
+1044 LHRFLTNNNLSISSI

-1069 IAPTTLQT
+1069 TAPTTLQT
-1077 QQIHIDNDN
+1077 QQIRIDNDN
-1086 NDENFDEN
+1086 NDENVDEN

-1111 IQIINTMKYIHMFMS
+1111 IQVINTMKYIHMFMS
-1126 TTNNNNNNNNTD
+1126 TTNNDSAD
-1138 QSMDTDDDMNC
+1138 QSMDTDDDINC
-1149 LIDRDQSRDIASRA
+1149 LIDRDQSRDIASHA

-1174 LSLFKIKQINW
+1174 LSLFKVKQINW

-1191 DETCLNYLLKILTK
+1191 DETCLNYLLKILTH
-1205 HILLTKKINGKEKEA
+1205 HILLTKKTSEKGKEEH
-1220 DEQENER
+1220 EQDNER
-1227 IRILK
+1227 VRILK
-1232 KFFSFTDILN
+1232 KVFSFTDILN

-1256 IQLFEEETHQDELYK
+1256 IQLFDEETHQDELYK

-1290 STVISLSKIT
+1290 STVISFSKIT

-1312 LLHVESNEINSI
+1312 LLHVELNEINPI
-1324 IDGFIHYSLKIF
+1324 IDGLIHYSLKIF
-1336 IRAEKRS
+1336 IRVEKGLR
-1343 KNDNEN
+1343 NDNEN
-1349 IDDDTSDSS
+1349 MDDDTSDNL
-1358 IVELSTWNMKSTFLV
+1358 IVDLSTWNIKSTFIV

-1423 IDQIYAKNPMVIS
+1423 IDQIYAKNAMVIS

-1462 HDTYGIKQ
+1462 HDTYGTKQ

-1548 TYRQQHEEDEHENSS
+1548 TYRQQHEEDENENS
-1563 TIDEDSNDVQP
+1563 TTVDEDSNDVRP
-1574 DQDEEDEEEQN
+1574 DQDEEDEEEQGD
-1585 EEEEEEEENGE
+1585 EEEEEENDE